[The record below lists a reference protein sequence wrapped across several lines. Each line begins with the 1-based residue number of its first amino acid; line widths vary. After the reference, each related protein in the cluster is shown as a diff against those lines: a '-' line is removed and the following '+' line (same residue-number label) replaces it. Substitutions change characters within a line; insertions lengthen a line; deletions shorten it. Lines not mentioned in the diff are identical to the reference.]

1 MRHILSHIC
10 FNKIDIIEQY
20 KRSGPLLLF
29 LLTILLS
36 SSILAF
42 SNSNMSKNKKPTDD
56 APFNFNT
63 LQRPSPSSKST
74 ASTSINPPSKSTSSP
89 SKSTASPSK
98 STASSSK
105 SIASLSKSTASTSKS
120 TASPLIKRRKVQ
132 ESPPSHHPSVGG
144 KRPTQDQITPHKDDQ
159 YQYTNII

>member
-63 LQRPSPSSKST
+63 LQRPNPSSKST

-89 SKSTASPSK
+89 SKSTASP
-98 STASSSK
+98 
-105 SIASLSKSTASTSKS
+105 SKSTASTSKS

-144 KRPTQDQITPHKDDQ
+144 KRPPQDQITPHEDDQ

>member
-63 LQRPSPSSKST
+63 LQRPNPSSKST

-89 SKSTASPSK
+89 
-98 STASSSK
+98 
-105 SIASLSKSTASTSKS
+105 SKSTASTSKS

-144 KRPTQDQITPHKDDQ
+144 KRPPTDQITPHEDDQ
-159 YQYTNII
+159 RQYTNII